1 MVSTLLVIGA
11 AVVGLL
17 VLLAVIVA
25 LSARPAGRRGSTTAG
40 RTPDWVADH
49 GRKHPDAWAPVSS
62 TQIQAIR

>member
-1 MVSTLLVIGA
+1 MVSTLLVIAA

-17 VLLAVIVA
+17 VLLAVIVG
-25 LSARPAGRRGSTTAG
+25 LSARPAGRGSTTAG